1 MKKNLLILSLLSL
14 SLAGC
19 GKASQPTITPSS
31 PSVSEQPSISNK
43 DTTSVAPSV
52 SQGSGLEFEPS
63 KTVTS
68 LFSYLDKQ
76 AREVE
81 NQNGVSYHRDYYSY
95 ELGYFANHKV
105 TEKSE
110 DGEAFSNHAL
120 FVSGN
125 EKKTTSYDHKDD
137 KDIEEDTYLSLNQM
151 EGNIYYSILDY
162 GKGKEKD
169 KASKTTVGNS
179 NQATYQKKTN
189 LNALD
194 SLYSFYS
201 SKISK
206 NIIAGV
212 DDIEPKIENNQVN
225 YHLAQGWEEQIGNYK
240 YKFAAVIDL
249 TLDHKGRL
257 TDYSYDFQEYQPETD
272 ENGNATGKL
281 VLLSETKDQVSITFG
296 TKRSYSYTSLKEEGK
311 EAINPLDYFRR
322 DYTPVLYSWDGV
334 GTEKTKEDSLS
345 FPVNRYVEAQ
355 AESLVPEKALDSK
368 LTITKSTNNSVV
380 SVAPS
385 GVVKAIGVGET
396 KLTIVSETG
405 IEKEV
410 SVKVVSPKLTSI
422 KANTYSSYHYK
433 GDSETLYITK
443 TPDNSLDEIEVVSL
457 TEEIIEVVKDD
468 DGYYSLHNIGLGQ
481 GIVEVRSKADPS
493 VKTTVSYLVEEKKT
507 IEEVKANVVGSWVGD
522 APSYNNSTRVKD
534 AFTVSYKADGTGTLT
549 LNKEG
554 TGYTFIVGKAYD
566 FTYTFLANGSFQD
579 RPVSLT
585 RSTIVLDHGSIIWTY
600 SNNNADFYYN
610 GKNAD
615 ISFATGNSEEFGA
628 MVQLKATRIS

>member
-19 GKASQPTITPSS
+19 GKTSQPTITPSS

-95 ELGYFANHKV
+95 ELGYFADNKV

-125 EKKTTSYDHKDD
+125 EKKTTSYDHKDE

-151 EGNIYYSILDY
+151 EGNIYYSIWDY

-212 DDIEPKIENNQVN
+212 DDIEPKIENNQVS
-225 YHLAQGWEEQIGNYK
+225 YHLAQGWEEQIGDYK

-249 TLDHKGRL
+249 TLDNKGRL

-311 EAINPLDYFRR
+311 EAINPLDYFRT

-457 TEEIIEVVKDD
+457 TKEIIEVVKDED
-468 DGYYSLHNIGLGQ
+468 EYYSLHNIGLGQ
-481 GIVEVRSKADPS
+481 GIVEVRQIRVSRQPSLILSK
-493 VKTTVSYLVEEKKT
+493 K
-507 IEEVKANVVGSWVGD
+507 
-522 APSYNNSTRVKD
+522 R
-534 AFTVSYKADGTGTLT
+534 
-549 LNKEG
+549 
-554 TGYTFIVGKAYD
+554 
-566 FTYTFLANGSFQD
+566 
-579 RPVSLT
+579 
-585 RSTIVLDHGSIIWTY
+585 
-600 SNNNADFYYN
+600 
-610 GKNAD
+610 
-615 ISFATGNSEEFGA
+615 
-628 MVQLKATRIS
+628 

>member
-19 GKASQPTITPSS
+19 GKTSQPTITPSS

-43 DTTSVAPSV
+43 DTTSVDPSV

-95 ELGYFANHKV
+95 ELGYFADNKV

-125 EKKTTSYDHKDD
+125 EKKTTSYDHKDE

-151 EGNIYYSILDY
+151 EENIYYSILDY

-179 NQATYQKKTN
+179 NKATYQKKTN

-212 DDIEPKIENNQVN
+212 DDIEPKIENNQVS
-225 YHLAQGWEEQIGNYK
+225 YHLAQGWEEQIGDYK

-249 TLDHKGRL
+249 TLDNKGRL

-311 EAINPLDYFRR
+311 EAINPLDYFRT

-457 TEEIIEVVKDD
+457 TKEIIEVVKDED
-468 DGYYSLHNIGLGQ
+468 EYYSLHNIGLGQ
-481 GIVEVRSKADPS
+481 GIVEVRSKTDPS
-493 VKTTVSYLVEEKKT
+493 VKTTVSYLVEEKMT

-522 APSYNNSTRVKD
+522 VSSSNNSTRVKD
-534 AFTVSYKADGTGTLT
+534 AFTVSYKADGTGTFT

-566 FTYTFLANGSFQD
+566 FTYTFLANGRFQD

-585 RSTIVLDHGSIIWTY
+585 RSTIVLDHGTVTWTY

-610 GKNAD
+610 GKNAE

-628 MVQLKATRIS
+628 MVQFKATRIS

>member
-19 GKASQPTITPSS
+19 GKTSQPTITPSS

-95 ELGYFANHKV
+95 ELGYFADNKV

-125 EKKTTSYDHKDD
+125 EKKTTSYDHKDE

-151 EGNIYYSILDY
+151 EENIYYSILDY

-212 DDIEPKIENNQVN
+212 DDIEPKIENNQVS
-225 YHLAQGWEEQIGNYK
+225 YHLAQGWEEQIGDYK

-249 TLDHKGRL
+249 TLDNKGRL

-311 EAINPLDYFRR
+311 EAINPLDYFRT

-457 TEEIIEVVKDD
+457 TKEIIEVVKDED
-468 DGYYSLHNIGLGQ
+468 EYYSLHNIGLGQ
-481 GIVEVRSKADPS
+481 GIVEVRSKTDPS
-493 VKTTVSYLVEEKKT
+493 VKTTVSYLVEEKMT

-522 APSYNNSTRVKD
+522 VSSSNNSTRVKD

-566 FTYTFLANGSFQD
+566 FTYTFLANGRFQD

-585 RSTIVLDHGSIIWTY
+585 RSTIVLDHGTVTWTY

-610 GKNAD
+610 GKNAE

-628 MVQLKATRIS
+628 MVQFKATRIS

>member
-1 MKKNLLILSLLSL
+1 MKKNLIILSILSL
-14 SLAGC
+14 SLCGC
-19 GKASQPTITPSS
+19 TNSSQSSPSLPS
-31 PSVSEQPSISNK
+31 APSVSEQPSAS
-43 DTTSVAPSV
+43 DRVTTSVTPSI

-63 KTVTS
+63 KTITS
-68 LFSYLDKQ
+68 LFDYLNKQ
-76 AREVE
+76 AREEE
-81 NQNGVSYHRDYYSY
+81 NQSGVSYHRDYYSY
-95 ELGYFANHKV
+95 ELGYYASKV

-110 DGEAFSNHAL
+110 DGQAFSNHAL
-120 FVSGN
+120 FLSGT
-125 EKKTTSYDHKDD
+125 EKKTTTYDYKDD
-137 KDIEEDTYLSLNQM
+137 KDIEDDTYLSLNQI
-151 EGNIYYSILDY
+151 EGSTYYFVLDY

-169 KASKTTVGNS
+169 KASKVAVSTS
-179 NQATYQKKTN
+179 NLSTYQKKTN

-194 SLYSFYS
+194 SLYSFYA

-212 DDIEPKIENNQVN
+212 DDIEPKIEDNLVS
-225 YHLAQGWEEQIGNYK
+225 YHLTQGWEEQIGDYK
-240 YKFAAVIDL
+240 YKFAAIIDL
-249 TLDHKGRL
+249 TLDSKGRL
-257 TDYSYDFQEYQPETD
+257 SSYSYDFQEYQPETD

-281 VLLSETKDQVSITFG
+281 DLLSETKDQVSVEFG
-296 TKRSYSYTSLKEEGK
+296 IKGSYDYSALKGQGK
-311 EAINPLDYFRR
+311 EAINPLDYFRT
-322 DYTPVLYSWDGV
+322 DYTPALYSWDGV
-334 GTEKTKEDSLS
+334 GTEKNKEDSLS

-355 AESLVPEKALDSK
+355 AESVVPEKALDSK
-368 LTITKSTNNSVV
+368 LSITKSTNNDVI
-380 SVAPS
+380 SVASS

-457 TEEIIEVVKDD
+457 TQDIIEVVKDD

-481 GIVEVRSKADPS
+481 GTVEVRSKKDPS
-493 VKTTVSYLVEEKKT
+493 IKTTVSYLVEEKKT
-507 IEEVKANVVGSWVGD
+507 VAEVKANVVGSWVGD
-522 APSYNNSTRVKD
+522 VPSRNNSSRVKD
-534 AFTVSYKADGTGTLT
+534 AFTVTYKENGTGTLT

-566 FTYTFLANGSFQD
+566 FTYTFLENGRFQD

-585 RSTIVLDHGSIIWTY
+585 RSTIVLDHGSVTWTY

-610 GKNAD
+610 GKNAE

-628 MVQLKATRIS
+628 RVQLKATRIS

>member
-52 SQGSGLEFEPS
+52 SQGSVLEFEPS

-81 NQNGVSYHRDYYSY
+81 NQNGVSYHRDYYFY
-95 ELGYFANHKV
+95 ELGYFADYKV

-281 VLLSETKDQVSITFG
+281 VLLSETKDQASITFG

-481 GIVEVRSKADPS
+481 GIVEVRSKTDPS